1 MPTWVSSAAVRALD
15 QPLDEAIFCER
26 PVASLS
32 MFLRGHGVMLEI
44 HWTIHCTRG
53 LDVTN

>member
-15 QPLDEAIFCER
+15 QPLDEAILWER
-26 PVASLS
+26 LVASLS

-44 HWTIHCTRG
+44 HWTIHCTRE